1 MRKINLLDDL
11 YDIVKQAVI
20 QAYMFE
26 TIIYV
31 VVVSEKII
39 YLSNF
44 KDYEAFYTLKIDL
57 DLYRPL
63 NESKFE
69 WLVNRYY
76 NEILEELEYL

>member
-44 KDYEAFYTLKIDL
+44 KDYEAFYNIKIDL
-57 DLYRPL
+57 DLYIPL

-69 WLVNRYY
+69 WLINRYY